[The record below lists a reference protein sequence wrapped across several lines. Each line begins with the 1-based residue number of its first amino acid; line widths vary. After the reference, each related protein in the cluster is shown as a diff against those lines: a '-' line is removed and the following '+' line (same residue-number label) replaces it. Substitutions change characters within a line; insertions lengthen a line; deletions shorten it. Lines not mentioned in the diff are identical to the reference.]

1 LRREAKPF
9 FQVEKAG
16 KINYRNHRLYID
28 AYCKLRYGTTV
39 RALLEAVCS
48 DPSPFG
54 ARQEGNNA
62 GISSLASSFG
72 CSHNYKRNG
81 WAMSQ
86 KQIAMECPPANEGKY
101 IADLAQRLQ
110 AKITD
115 QYRTG
120 IMRRDAHP
128 KMHGVVKAEFTV
140 EPNLPD
146 DLRVGIFREAKTY
159 QAWIRYS
166 NQNSNIQADIKG
178 DIRGMAIKLMGV
190 PGQKLQELEPNQPT
204 HDFITIST
212 NVFVTHDAQEFDGL
226 VKALISGM
234 LPMVWFFLWHPRSL
248 WNLMAASK
256 KVANPLQIRYWSTT
270 PYLFGNGAAVKYS
283 AMPQAPATD
292 TVPSNPS
299 DDFLREA
306 MVRQLSKGGVK
317 FDFAVQFQ
325 KNADTMPIEDP
336 GKAWSEEESPFRKV
350 ATIHIPQQEFDSDA
364 QRTFGENL
372 SFTPWHCLPEHRPL
386 GGINRARR
394 VVYDA
399 ISKFRHQCNH
409 VPRNE
414 PTSWAVIDIPDQ
426 RDQPAATSASTTN
439 PA

>member
-1 LRREAKPF
+1 
-9 FQVEKAG
+9 
-16 KINYRNHRLYID
+16 
-28 AYCKLRYGTTV
+28 
-39 RALLEAVCS
+39 
-48 DPSPFG
+48 
-54 ARQEGNNA
+54 
-62 GISSLASSFG
+62 
-72 CSHNYKRNG
+72 
-81 WAMSQ
+81 
-86 KQIAMECPPANEGKY
+86 MECPPANEGKY